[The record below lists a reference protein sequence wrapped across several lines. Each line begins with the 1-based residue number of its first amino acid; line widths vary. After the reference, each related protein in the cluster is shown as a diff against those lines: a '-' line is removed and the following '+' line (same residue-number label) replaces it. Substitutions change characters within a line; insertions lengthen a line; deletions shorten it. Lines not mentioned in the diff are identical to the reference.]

1 MDIALC
7 ISQIAKYSGSQIN
20 AQENIA
26 LLEKDL
32 ESVTMA
38 TADPDRKDK
47 IAQVTKELTKWKTLL
62 GFYNEFITFW
72 KDQIQQFK
80 ALLKSIG
87 ELAQPAR

>member
-7 ISQIAKYSGSQIN
+7 ISQIAQYSGKQII
-20 AQENIA
+20 AQENVKD
-26 LLEKDL
+26 LEQQL
-32 ESVTMA
+32 ESVTLG
-38 TADPDRKDK
+38 ADPDKKDK
-47 IAQVTKELTKWKTLL
+47 ITQLTRELTKWKTLL